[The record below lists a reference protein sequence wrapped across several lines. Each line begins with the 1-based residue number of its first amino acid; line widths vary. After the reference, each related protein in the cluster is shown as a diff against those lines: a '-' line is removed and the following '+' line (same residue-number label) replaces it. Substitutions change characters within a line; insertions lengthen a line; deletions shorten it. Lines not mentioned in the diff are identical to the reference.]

1 MNNKIPKELAER
13 QKQQRQNTANTVRK
27 AIEDLS
33 SEGHKITIKLL
44 MEYTGLSRSV
54 FGKEHVKDVLTANGI
69 GNEND
74 CNHKSKRKDSYEEQL
89 KDVINNYNI
98 SMKKDEIRLRMYD
111 SERAICDY
119 IIIKNKIDALEKYDI

>member
-89 KDVINNYNI
+89 KDVINRQ
-98 SMKKDEIRLRMYD
+98 KKIIEQLKREICELNTECEMLRGQIFELMQ
-111 SERAICDY
+111 
-119 IIIKNKIDALEKYDI
+119 K

>member
-89 KDVINNYNI
+89 KDVINRQ
-98 SMKKDEIRLRMYD
+98 KKIIAQLKREICELNTECEMLRGQIFELMQ
-111 SERAICDY
+111 
-119 IIIKNKIDALEKYDI
+119 K